1 MSHIHIVGAG
11 MAGLS
16 AAVRLAGTG
25 RRITLYESSGHAGG
39 RCRSFHDSML
49 DCTIDNGNHLLLSGN
64 RSAHAFL
71 DEIGA
76 RDSLIGPEQAA
87 FPFVDLSSGERW
99 TVRLNSGPIPWWI
112 WRATHRPPGI
122 RAGDFLSLIKLARAA
137 PDATVAD
144 LFEHTGALYDRFLAP
159 LAIAALN
166 TPLEQA
172 AAAPLWQVFRET
184 FAQGGA
190 ACRPLIARQ
199 GLSSSFVDPAL
210 AFLRKH
216 DATVRFN
223 ARLRRVLTDSTRAVR
238 LEFGEDVVE
247 LNAEDRVVLAVP
259 PTALQSVLPG
269 SPAPTGSHAIV
280 NLHFKLMQ
288 PPAAMRDMSL
298 LGILGGVA
306 EWLFRRG
313 NIVSV
318 TISAADRL
326 EEEPASDIAALVWR
340 DVARALGLT
349 EAIPPYRVVKE
360 RRATF
365 SQTPQA
371 MQLRPP
377 ARTGY
382 ANLFLAGDWTDT
394 GLPATIES
402 AIRSGH
408 NAAAAILATK

>member
-1 MSHIHIVGAG
+1 

-16 AAVRLAGTG
+16 AAVRLAGAG
-25 RRITLYESSGHAGG
+25 RRVTLYETSGHAGG
-39 RCRSFHDSML
+39 RCRSFHDSRL

-64 RSAHAFL
+64 RSARAFL

-76 RDSLIGPEQAA
+76 GDSLSGPEEAA

-112 WRATHRPPGI
+112 LRAADRPPGT
-122 RAGDFLSLIKLARAA
+122 RPRDYLSLLKLARAA

-144 LFEHTGALYDRFLAP
+144 LFGQSGALFDRFLAP

-184 FAQGGA
+184 FALGGA
-190 ACRPLIARQ
+190 ACRPMIARA
-199 GLSSSFVDPAL
+199 GLSSSFVVPAL
-210 AFLRKH
+210 AFLQARG
-216 DATVRFN
+216 AAVRYN
-223 ARLRRVLTDSTRAVR
+223 TRLKKVLTDSTQAVQ

-247 LNAEDRVVLAVP
+247 LGAEDGVVLALP

-269 SPAPTGSHAIV
+269 TAVPTGSHAIV
-280 NLHFKLMQ
+280 NLHFKLAQ

-318 TISAADRL
+318 TVSAADAL
-326 EEEPASDIAALVWR
+326 ADESASDIATLVWR
-340 DVARALGLT
+340 DVARALDLAGVV
-349 EAIPPYRVVKE
+349 PPYRVVKE

-371 MQLRPP
+371 MQLRPST
-377 ARTGY
+377 RTEFS
-382 ANLFLAGDWTDT
+382 NLFLAGDWTDT

-408 NAAAAILATK
+408 NASTAILATK